1 MTTKKE
7 DIVTSSSSQQASQ
20 LLPECCMCGDSGL
33 THELF
38 QCKVC
43 QFRSQHRY
51 CSNLYPQP
59 ESYKVCNWC
68 LSQKEDSKEKSQ
80 NSCNSSASCKDN
92 SEDDSKNNIKKKSH
106 NFSKPG
112 SVSPGL
118 KGGQQRNT
126 NNLKLQVAI
135 KKPKSP
141 EVRSPSTTTT
151 TMTTMTTTTT
161 RRKRIITNARLEEK
175 LRRTKSEE
183 ISNRGLIT
191 RHVFRNKVRRYKL
204 LDEVSS

>member
-1 MTTKKE
+1 MASNKE
-7 DIVTSSSSQQASQ
+7 DIVPSQQAS
-20 LLPECCMCGDSGL
+20 LLECCMCGDSGL

-43 QFRSQHRY
+43 QFRSQHSY
-51 CSNLYPQP
+51 CSNLYPKA

-68 LSQKEDSKEKSQ
+68 LNQKEDSKEKSQ

-92 SEDDSKNNIKKKSH
+92 SEDDSKNKKKSDHH
-106 NFSKPG
+106 NQGPT
-112 SVSPGL
+112 GL
-118 KGGQQRNT
+118 KGSQR
-126 NNLKLQVAI
+126 NNLKLQLIKNPI

-141 EVRSPSTTTT
+141 EKSPTTT
-151 TMTTMTTTTT
+151 
-161 RRKRIITNARLEEK
+161 RKRIITNARLEEK

-183 ISNRGLIT
+183 ISNSGLIT